1 MPSSGEE
8 FRREAA
14 ANLLEDLRRSKPRL
28 ILDVE
33 GSFKALPYAE
43 LVAFI
48 EENYRDAGN
57 AGPDAAR
64 PFRAFE
70 LKGEFTSDMPVTGH
84 ESQL

>member
-1 MPSSGEE
+1 
-8 FRREAA
+8 
-14 ANLLEDLRRSKPRL
+14 L

-43 LVAFI
+43 LVEFI

-57 AGPDAAR
+57 AGPDAGR

-70 LKGEFTSDMPVTGH
+70 LKRE
-84 ESQL
+84 LN